1 VVSFVAAWGGRQAA
15 APIRQHGAAAA
26 AEVAFARDY
35 YFAPLL
41 FFTFLYKLGMAIS
54 TFYPRAHG

>member
-1 VVSFVAAWGGRQAA
+1 MVSFVAAWGGGREAA

-41 FFTFLYKLGMAIS
+41 FLPPLLYKLLFIKNIL
-54 TFYPRAHG
+54 T